1 MNNRNEKGKSLIAFP
16 DSYIVIDIET
26 TGLDFEYSEIIE
38 VAAVRYINKV
48 EADSFVS
55 LIQPTPYYE
64 MGDGKLELRYVPEF
78 ITDLTGI
85 TNDMLKTA
93 PFKSEIISK
102 LMDFIGS
109 DILVGHNIRFDI
121 NFLYDAAQQEQLV
134 LKNDYI
140 DTLRIA
146 RKLYPDMEHHRLSDI
161 AQKLNISAPEHRALS
176 DVSTTAQCFSKMVQ
190 IIDQNQGR
198 EAFIKS
204 FKKKTKTMDYNQF
217 ITELV
222 PPDCVDETNPFYGK
236 VVVFTGTLS
245 TMTRKQALTVVSN
258 LGGIPAN
265 SVTAKTNFLVIGN
278 EEFASSVKN
287 GKTNKMCKAE
297 ALKASGKDIE
307 TISENTFFQMINE

>member
-16 DSYIVIDIET
+16 DNYIVIDIET
-26 TGLDFEYSEIIE
+26 TGLDFEYSKIIE
-38 VAAVRYINKV
+38 IAAIRYVDGIKT
-48 EADSFVS
+48 DSFSTLV
-55 LIQPTPYYE
+55 QPTPYYGME
-64 MGDGKLELRYVPEF
+64 NGEVELKYISEF

-85 TNDMLKTA
+85 TNDMLKAA
-93 PFKSEIISK
+93 PPESEVIFKFI
-102 LMDFIGS
+102 DFIG
-109 DILVGHNIRFDI
+109 DATLVGHNVRFDI
-121 NFLYDAAQQEQLV
+121 NFLYDAAQRFQLV
-134 LKNDYI
+134 LKNNYI

-146 RKLYPDMEHHRLSDI
+146 RKLYPDMKHHRLSDI
-161 AQKLNISAPEHRALS
+161 AQKLNIPAPEHRALS
-176 DVSTTAQCFSKMVQ
+176 DVLTTAQCFSKMVQ

-198 EAFIKS
+198 EAFIES
-204 FKKKTKTMDYNQF
+204 FKKKTMDYDQF
-217 ITELV
+217 ITKLV

-307 TISENTFFQMINE
+307 VISENTFFQMINE

>member
-1 MNNRNEKGKSLIAFP
+1 MNNRDEKGKSLVAFP
-16 DSYIVIDIET
+16 DNYVVIDIET
-26 TGLDFEYSEIIE
+26 TGLDFEYSDIIE
-38 VAAVRYINKV
+38 VAAVRYINRV

-55 LIQPTPYYE
+55 LVQPTPYYV

-85 TNDMLKTA
+85 TNDMLKAA
-93 PFKSEIISK
+93 PSKSEIIVK
-102 LMDFIGS
+102 FMDFIGN
-109 DILVGHNIRFDI
+109 DILVGHNIRFDV

-146 RKLYPDMEHHRLSDI
+146 RKLYPDMEHHRLSDV
-161 AQKLNISAPEHRALS
+161 AQKLNIVMPEHRALS

-190 IIDQNQGR
+190 IIDQTQGR
-198 EAFIKS
+198 EAFIAS
-204 FKKKTKTMDYNQF
+204 FKKKTMHYNQF
-217 ITELV
+217 ISELV
-222 PPDCVDETNPFYGK
+222 APDCVDETNPFYGK

-245 TMTRKQALTVVSN
+245 TMTRKQALTIVSN

-265 SVTAKTNFLVIGN
+265 SVTAKTNFLVVGN
-278 EEFASSVKN
+278 EEFVSSVKN
-287 GKTNKMCKAE
+287 GKTNKMCKAD

-307 TISENTFFQMINE
+307 TISENTFLQMINE

>member
-1 MNNRNEKGKSLIAFP
+1 MNNRNEKGKSMIAFP
-16 DSYIVIDIET
+16 DNYIVIDIET
-26 TGLDFEYSEIIE
+26 TGLDFEYSKIIE
-38 VAAVRYINKV
+38 IAAIRYVDGV
-48 EADSFVS
+48 ERDSFSTLV
-55 LIQPTPYYE
+55 QPTPYYE
-64 MGDGKLELRYVPEF
+64 TENGEKKLKYIPEF

-85 TNDMLKTA
+85 TNDMLKAA
-93 PFKSEIISK
+93 PSESEIIFK
-102 LMDFIGS
+102 FMDFIG
-109 DILVGHNIRFDI
+109 DTTLVGHNVGFDI
-121 NFLYDAAQQEQLV
+121 NFLYDAAQRSQLV
-134 LKNDYI
+134 LKNNYI

-146 RKLYPDMEHHRLSDI
+146 RKLYPDMKHHRLSDI
-161 AQKLNISAPEHRALS
+161 AQKLNIPTPEHRALS
-176 DVSTTAQCFSKMVQ
+176 DVLTTAQCFYKMIQ
-190 IIDQNQGR
+190 TIEQNQGR

-204 FKKKTKTMDYNQF
+204 FKKQTIDYAQF
-217 ITELV
+217 IAELV
-222 PPDCVDETNPFYGK
+222 PSDCVDETNPFYGK

-287 GKTNKMCKAE
+287 GKTNKMCKAD